1 MRKTVLVVVAVVSL
15 VASLAGPCLARLG
28 PAFDYDQMAAE
39 ADLIVIAAPV
49 AAKELQ
55 EVIDLP
61 GVRLNNKPIR
71 AVGLRTT
78 LEVSVVFKG
87 RVAKVDDDG
96 QPDAKPTIVL
106 HHYRLADPEEAS
118 VKNAPALLD
127 FTPGDGWQ
135 YVMFLKR
142 TDKGKTLEDAV
153 YEPFSGQTDAG
164 MSVEKLRIRRP
175 ADRIAVLRN
184 GLRHGTPEEKENVLN
199 VFMKEHLVELVPD
212 VITAILDDTVSPR
225 HGDTGWGRI
234 HHQAATAMCKF
245 AQRLDGKTQ
254 EERGRDTFSFF
265 NDGGVGSEERRK
277 EVHANWLEWW
287 DKNVERALE
296 YESGRQSAGR

>member
-15 VASLAGPCLARLG
+15 VASLARPCAARLG
-28 PAFDYDQMAAE
+28 LAFDYDQMAAE
-39 ADLIVIAAPV
+39 ADLIVIATPV
-49 AAKELQ
+49 AATELE
-55 EVIDLP
+55 EVADLP

-71 AVGLRTT
+71 AVGLQTT

-87 RVAKVDDDG
+87 RVARVEGKG

-106 HHYRLADPEEAS
+106 HHYRLADPEEATA
-118 VKNAPALLD
+118 KNGVMLLD
-127 FTPGDGWQ
+127 FAPGDGSQ
-135 YVMFLKR
+135 YLMFLKR
-142 TDKGKTLEDAV
+142 TDKGKRLEDAV

-184 GLRHGTPEEKENVLN
+184 GLRHGTPEEKEDVLD
-199 VFMKEHLVELVPD
+199 VFMKEYPVDLVRD
-212 VITAILDDTVSPR
+212 VIAAILDDTVSPR

-234 HHQAATAMCKF
+234 HHQAATAMCTF

-254 EERGRDTFSFF
+254 EERGRDKFSFF
-265 NDGGVGSEERRK
+265 NDGGVGTEERRK
-277 EVHANWLEWW
+277 EVHENWLEWW

-296 YESGRQSAGR
+296 DEVKRQSAGR